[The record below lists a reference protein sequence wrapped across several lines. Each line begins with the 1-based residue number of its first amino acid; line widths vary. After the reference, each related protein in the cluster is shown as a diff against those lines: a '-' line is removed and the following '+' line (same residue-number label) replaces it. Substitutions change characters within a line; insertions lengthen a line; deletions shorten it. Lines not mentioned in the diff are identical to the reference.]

1 MAPPIIGKLIAYG
14 IGFAFLALL
23 IAGIILLIQNITC
36 KSGPANVYEHFD
48 DSDDYLSNLK
58 TKLTHVKKAIDTI
71 QNDMDVVNDAAD
83 ETCDIMKNVEDT
95 YISNGSAPSDDSEY
109 SMPQSVQQD
118 RLKQRRARAAKNFKV
133 QQNLFIES
141 HNKHPLL
148 ECFASPEDVGEA
160 EQNLNDSVRE
170 LTSLLDSAEMK
181 LAVTK
186 GEQTWMT
193 LLFNAPYLKKAIDS
207 TTPKTSENFDTVKGA
222 DILSKADE
230 LVGKANTLHARFQQ
244 VHDQVKTQKT
254 VATSLTK
261 KSGDLQKGK
270 ISQSDISTAL
280 TNSPGV
286 APIS

>member
-1 MAPPIIGKLIAYG
+1 MAPPIVGQLIAYG
-14 IGFAFLALL
+14 IGFAFFALL
-23 IAGIILLIQNITC
+23 IAGIILLIQSITC
-36 KSGPANVYEHFD
+36 KSGSPNVYEHFD

-58 TKLTHVKKAIDTI
+58 TKLTQVKKAIDTI

-83 ETCDIMKNVEDT
+83 DTCNIMKNIEDT

-109 SMPQSVQQD
+109 SLPQSVQQEH
-118 RLKQRRARAAKNFKV
+118 LKQRKARAAKNFKV

-148 ECFASPEDVGEA
+148 ECFASSEDVGGA
-160 EQNLNDSVRE
+160 EQSLADAVQE
-170 LTSLLDSAEMK
+170 LSGLLDNAEMK
-181 LAVTK
+181 LAITK
-186 GEQTWMT
+186 GEKTWMS

-244 VHDQVKTQKT
+244 VHEQVHTQKM
-254 VATSLTK
+254 VAGSLAK

-270 ISQSDISTAL
+270 ISQSDIATAL
-280 TNSPGV
+280 TNAPGA